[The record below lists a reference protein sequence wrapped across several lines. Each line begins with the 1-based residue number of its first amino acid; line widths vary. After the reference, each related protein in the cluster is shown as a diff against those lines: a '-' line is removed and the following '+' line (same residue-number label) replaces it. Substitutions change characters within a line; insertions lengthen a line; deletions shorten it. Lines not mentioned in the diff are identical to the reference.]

1 MASPTGGR
9 VSVFQHIL
17 PTLGPGA
24 LTNRE
29 NAASSS
35 EKKNDSSLLGPA
47 IDFYKKLSLD
57 CSGQQV
63 IPVRSLQALVQC
75 NIFANLN
82 YSQSYISENRLPWI
96 FLRWDNN
103 IWTLQH
109 YLECQSFLGAKF
121 NTFLVIIPST
131 TRHKL
136 QDLKLLS
143 GDI

>member
-63 IPVRSLQALVQC
+63 INSR
-75 NIFANLN
+75 
-82 YSQSYISENRLPWI
+82 
-96 FLRWDNN
+96 
-103 IWTLQH
+103 
-109 YLECQSFLGAKF
+109 
-121 NTFLVIIPST
+121 
-131 TRHKL
+131 
-136 QDLKLLS
+136 
-143 GDI
+143 